1 MDIHIESQIL
11 QKIQW
16 TIANKSKLRSAV
28 KYLRLIWLTFICKC
42 SVRLAS
48 FILDQTMKIFS
59 SSFLLL
65 FSFLFFIVEGQTSV
79 SFRQLTKK
87 LWIFSNVFDNVS
99 KNLVCWKWAK
109 NEWLSKDLAQS
120 WFSDCRTCF
129 FFFFFGNTEQSFCV
143 AVRGM
148 SGNNV
153 ARWILSDPDED

>member
-1 MDIHIESQIL
+1 MDIESQIL

-16 TIANKSKLRSAV
+16 TIANKRKLRSAV
-28 KYLRLIWLTFICKC
+28 KYLRLIWLTFIWKC

-48 FILDQTMKIFS
+48 FILDQTMKIFC
-59 SSFLLL
+59 SFLMLLL

-129 FFFFFGNTEQSFCV
+129 FFFLATQRSHSVFLCSCKRHV
-143 AVRGM
+143 
-148 SGNNV
+148 
-153 ARWILSDPDED
+153 W